1 MIGPMT
7 TFRLGGRL
15 VTSCE
20 MYGNCTTCFINKN
33 ECGGIEMEA
42 TLYFNKL
49 LNEWILDTPKE
60 LIFFETRDE
69 AKEYCSDNSV
79 IYLEVE

>member
-1 MIGPMT
+1 
-7 TFRLGGRL
+7 
-15 VTSCE
+15 
-20 MYGNCTTCFINKN
+20 
-33 ECGGIEMEA
+33 MEA